1 MQTIDLK
8 ILNPLY
14 TIYNPYIP
22 AFDLLAIA
30 QKQKRKNEII
40 FHMIVLLKKICGIK
54 FSIKNIL
61 A

>member
-54 FSIKNIL
+54 FSI
-61 A
+61 